1 MSGFEVVVPCSTSN
15 LGAGFDAIGIALG
28 GPRVRARVERTDEPL
43 RIVALSGEGRDE
55 LPRDATNRVL
65 VAAREAAIFA
75 GRDPADLFGDVT
87 VETTIPLSRGL
98 GSSASA
104 ALAGALIADELLG
117 GVLGQAGVL
126 AVAVALEGHPDNV
139 VPALLGG
146 AQVAIRDAFGAVQ
159 SCPIRLAAKLWAAL
173 FIPDQSL
180 ATSAARA
187 VIPQEVPLADAV
199 HNLGRTAL
207 FVAALGQGRPEL
219 LGEAMADKLHQPAR
233 TKLMPWLPALIAAAR
248 AAGADGAALSGAGTT
263 VCALCA
269 PDKAAEV
276 AAGMK
281 AAAEKLGVAG
291 RALAVEAAVAGARV
305 ERVD

>member
-173 FIPDQSL
+173 F
-180 ATSAARA
+180 
-187 VIPQEVPLADAV
+187 
-199 HNLGRTAL
+199 
-207 FVAALGQGRPEL
+207 VAALGQGRPEL

-305 ERVD
+305 ENL